1 MKQVKL
7 ISSKG
12 LLLGLLLSSSQLA
25 MAQSKIFYK
34 GKIVDASGEPVIGAT
49 IMEKGTRNGV
59 ATDLDGNF
67 TIEANAGATLVA
79 TYVGMKEAEV
89 KPTNGNSITITLKDD
104 SKVVDEVVV
113 VGYGTQKKANLTG
126 SVASVTSKDLKDI
139 PAANATNLLQ
149 GRLPGVTLTSNGG
162 LAGGDTPE
170 IRIRGIGTF
179 GNNDPMVLIDG
190 VEASV
195 AQIQQIAPADI
206 DNVSVLKDAASAAIY
221 GVRAANGV
229 ILITT
234 KRGTASKP
242 TINYSGSY
250 TIQKAAILPDYVDGY
265 NWAKM
270 YNESNNREA
279 YTAEMLQKIQD
290 GSDPDH
296 FANTNWNDAIF
307 RTAPMTQ
314 HNLSVS
320 GGTKNVNYMTSVGY
334 LKQEGILK
342 KTGYERFN
350 FRSNVDAK
358 VGIFKFGL
366 NLSGSKENFSAGA
379 SVSDLMRSLSWFTR
393 PTVPVT
399 YSNGEYGCVDGS
411 DISFSTFKNP
421 VQMMNLGHNENGAY
435 RFDGN
440 VFAEV
445 DIFKGLK
452 FRTSLAYKY
461 YMNDTKY
468 YSQKSAKYDAEGNV
482 LYRDDNNSLYQY
494 HWLNQSYLNENIL
507 TYNTEIKEHKI
518 NVLVGHSIQ
527 AYDEGNFHGYKEAFA
542 TDNLYE
548 LDSATKND
556 YVGGNGAEYSM
567 QSFFGRVN
575 YNYAD
580 KYLFEFNIRHDGS
593 SRMPKAHRYATF
605 PSFSGA
611 WVLTNEN
618 FMQNVEPLS
627 YLKIRASWGKLGN
640 QEIGNYA
647 YTPTMGA
654 YYNYYFGNDKQIGM
668 AEDIVAN
675 DILLQLSMPTTF
687 LGNLSAPYQNAGKVR
702 NRGWELAV
710 NYQDHLGDWSWH
722 AGFSLS
728 AVRNTIID
736 NKGIDTYSGQTIN
749 REGNPIGSYY
759 GLKAIGLYRTEA
771 DLNRTNSKGEIIKQ
785 NGLAPSLG
793 DIMYEDLNDDGNI
806 DDSDRQI
813 IGNPFPKMSY
823 SFTLGFS
830 WKNIDFNTF
839 WQGVS
844 GIYRY
849 YWEQATITN
858 GGNMTTRWLDRWS
871 EDNPNGSMP
880 KLGNAFNERYSS
892 FWLNKADYL
901 RLKNIELG
909 YTFDKN
915 WIRHIGASSLRVYV
929 QASNLLTITSLK
941 NYDPE
946 KSSGD
951 TRGDVHP
958 NVKSFSFGV
967 NVNF

>member
-1 MKQVKL
+1 MTLLNRKKHL
-7 ISSKG
+7 NFSKALLAC
-12 LLLGLLLSSSQLA
+12 LLLGSSQLA

-34 GKIVDASGEPVIGAT
+34 GKIVDASGEPIIGAT

-67 TIEANAGATLVA
+67 TIEANSGATLVA

-89 KPTNGNSITITLKDD
+89 KPANGNNITITLKDD
-104 SKVVDEVVV
+104 AKVMDEVAV

-195 AQIQQIAPADI
+195 AQIQQIAPSDI

-234 KRGTASKP
+234 KRGSASKP

-250 TIQKAAILPDYVDGY
+250 TVQKTAILPEYVDGY

-314 HNLSVS
+314 HNLSVT
-320 GGTKNVNYMTSVGY
+320 GGTSDVHYMTSVGY
-334 LKQEGILK
+334 LNQEGVLK
-342 KTGYERFN
+342 RTGYERFN

-358 VGIFKFGL
+358 LGIFKFGL
-366 NLSGSKENFSAGA
+366 NLSGSKENFTSGA
-379 SVSDLMRSLSWFTR
+379 SVSDLMRTLSWFTR

-421 VQMMNLGHNENGAY
+421 VQMMNLGHNENRGY

-445 DIFKGLK
+445 DIVKGLK

-507 TYNTEIKEHKI
+507 T
-518 NVLVGHSIQ
+518 
-527 AYDEGNFHGYKEAFA
+527 
-542 TDNLYE
+542 
-548 LDSATKND
+548 
-556 YVGGNGAEYSM
+556 
-567 QSFFGRVN
+567 
-575 YNYAD
+575 
-580 KYLFEFNIRHDGS
+580 
-593 SRMPKAHRYATF
+593 
-605 PSFSGA
+605 
-611 WVLTNEN
+611 
-618 FMQNVEPLS
+618 
-627 YLKIRASWGKLGN
+627 
-640 QEIGNYA
+640 
-647 YTPTMGA
+647 
-654 YYNYYFGNDKQIGM
+654 
-668 AEDIVAN
+668 
-675 DILLQLSMPTTF
+675 
-687 LGNLSAPYQNAGKVR
+687 
-702 NRGWELAV
+702 
-710 NYQDHLGDWSWH
+710 
-722 AGFSLS
+722 
-728 AVRNTIID
+728 
-736 NKGIDTYSGQTIN
+736 
-749 REGNPIGSYY
+749 
-759 GLKAIGLYRTEA
+759 
-771 DLNRTNSKGEIIKQ
+771 
-785 NGLAPSLG
+785 
-793 DIMYEDLNDDGNI
+793 
-806 DDSDRQI
+806 
-813 IGNPFPKMSY
+813 
-823 SFTLGFS
+823 
-830 WKNIDFNTF
+830 
-839 WQGVS
+839 
-844 GIYRY
+844 
-849 YWEQATITN
+849 
-858 GGNMTTRWLDRWS
+858 
-871 EDNPNGSMP
+871 
-880 KLGNAFNERYSS
+880 
-892 FWLNKADYL
+892 
-901 RLKNIELG
+901 
-909 YTFDKN
+909 
-915 WIRHIGASSLRVYV
+915 
-929 QASNLLTITSLK
+929 
-941 NYDPE
+941 
-946 KSSGD
+946 
-951 TRGDVHP
+951 
-958 NVKSFSFGV
+958 
-967 NVNF
+967 